1 MVELDSKESLVYL
14 IKEDDGGRSFALLST
29 LLVLG
34 LIFHAYVFFVVKE
47 TDIRTKYDVAIYEI
61 TFEEMNS
68 TGSDSI
74 LVGDGETDTFSI
86 TRSDIDPVQEQMIAK
101 ITFTISYEETSGEIL
116 DPCDEVRVQIPP
128 NGMVADWQN
137 TENILADSNDDCED
151 MTLVVYIYPE
161 YFGETITMEGG
172 DLNEWHALWS
182 DESYGTGL
190 LNLEV
195 SVDTNEAPT
204 SALPT
209 VNDENEEIQIQWD
222 VLLFE
227 ASVER
232 MN

>member
-34 LIFHAYVFFVVKE
+34 LIFRVRVFCCQ
-47 TDIRTKYDVAIYEI
+47 RNGYSTKYDVAIYEI

-101 ITFTISYEETSGEIL
+101 SPLRSAMKKPREIL

-128 NGMVADWQN
+128 MAWLQIGKIPRTSWRIRM
-137 TENILADSNDDCED
+137 
-151 MTLVVYIYPE
+151 MTAK
-161 YFGETITMEGG
+161 T
-172 DLNEWHALWS
+172 
-182 DESYGTGL
+182 
-190 LNLEV
+190 
-195 SVDTNEAPT
+195 
-204 SALPT
+204 
-209 VNDENEEIQIQWD
+209 
-222 VLLFE
+222 
-227 ASVER
+227 
-232 MN
+232 

>member
-1 MVELDSKESLVYL
+1 LDSKESLVYL

-74 LVGDGETDTFSI
+74 LVGDEETDTFSI

-128 NGMVADWQN
+128 NGMIADWQN
-137 TENILADSNDDCED
+137 TENILADSNDDCQD

-161 YFGETITMEGG
+161 YFGETITEEGG
-172 DLNEWHALWS
+172 DLNEWQAQWS
-182 DESYGTGL
+182 DDSYGTGL

-209 VNDENEEIQIQWD
+209 VSDENEEIQIQWD

>member
-1 MVELDSKESLVYL
+1 MDSKESLAYI

-47 TDIRTKYDVAIYEI
+47 TDIRTKYDVAIFEI
-61 TFEEMNS
+61 NFEEMNS

-74 LVGDGETDTFSI
+74 LVGDGETDTYSVSRADF
-86 TRSDIDPVQEQMIAK
+86 DANQNQMVAK

-137 TENILADSNDDCED
+137 TENILADSNDDCQD

-161 YFGETITMEGG
+161 YFGESMTVQGG
-172 DLNEWHALWS
+172 QLNDWHDQWS
-182 DESYGTGL
+182 DDSYGTGL

>member
-1 MVELDSKESLVYL
+1 MDSKESLVYL

-137 TENILADSNDDCED
+137 TENILADSNDDCQD
-151 MTLVVYIYPE
+151 MTLVVFIYPE
-161 YFGETITMEGG
+161 YFGETITMGGG

>member
-1 MVELDSKESLVYL
+1 MVELDSNDSLVYL

-47 TDIRTKYDVAIYEI
+47 TDIRTKYDVAIFEI
-61 TFEEMNS
+61 NFEEMYS

-74 LVGDGETDTFSI
+74 LVGDGETDTYSVSRADF
-86 TRSDIDPVQEQMIAK
+86 DADQNQMIAK

-161 YFGETITMEGG
+161 YIGESITEQGG
-172 DLNEWHALWS
+172 QLSDWHDQWS
-182 DESYGTGL
+182 DDSYGTGL

-204 SALPT
+204 STLPT
-209 VNDENEEIQIQWD
+209 VSDENEEIQIQWD
-222 VLLFE
+222 ILLFE
-227 ASVER
+227 ASVEK

>member
-1 MVELDSKESLVYL
+1 MDSKESLLYL

-47 TDIRTKYDVAIYEI
+47 TDIRTKYDVATFEI
-61 TFEEMNS
+61 NFEEMNS

-74 LVGDGETDTFSI
+74 LVGDGETDTYSVSRADF
-86 TRSDIDPVQEQMIAK
+86 DANQNQMVAK

-137 TENILADSNDDCED
+137 TENILADSNDDCQD

-161 YFGETITMEGG
+161 YFGESMTVQGG
-172 DLNEWHALWS
+172 QLNDWHDQWS
-182 DESYGTGL
+182 DDSYGTGL

-209 VNDENEEIQIQWD
+209 VTDENEEIQIQWD

>member
-1 MVELDSKESLVYL
+1 MDSNDSLVYL

-47 TDIRTKYDVAIYEI
+47 TDIRTKYDVAIFEI
-61 TFEEMNS
+61 NFEEMYS

-74 LVGDGETDTFSI
+74 LVGDGETDTYSVSRADF
-86 TRSDIDPVQEQMIAK
+86 DADQNQMIAK

-161 YFGETITMEGG
+161 YIGESITEQGG
-172 DLNEWHALWS
+172 QLSDWHDQWS
-182 DESYGTGL
+182 DDSYGTGL

-204 SALPT
+204 STLPT
-209 VNDENEEIQIQWD
+209 VSDENEEIQIQWD
-222 VLLFE
+222 ILLFE
-227 ASVER
+227 ASVEK

>member
-1 MVELDSKESLVYL
+1 MDSKESLVYL

-161 YFGETITMEGG
+161 YFGESMTVQGVQ
-172 DLNEWHALWS
+172 LNDWHDQWS
-182 DESYGTGL
+182 DDSYGTGL